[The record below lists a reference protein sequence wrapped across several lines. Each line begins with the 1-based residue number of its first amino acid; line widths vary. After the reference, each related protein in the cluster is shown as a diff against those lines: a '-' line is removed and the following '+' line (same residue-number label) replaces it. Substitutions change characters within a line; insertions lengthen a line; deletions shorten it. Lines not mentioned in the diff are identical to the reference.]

1 MPGESGVTVVTNS
14 RVFYT
19 PREAA
24 GASGARHSLRPLIR
38 EGGTFPAKLG
48 RNAPRDRE
56 AVSAPQ
62 LSSPAKA
69 GDPVFQR
76 RQRLNRK
83 PQRTGYPAFA
93 GYDGCHVGGR
103 LRTTNAAEGRSGHRP
118 ATQRKTASRYDPSTG
133 RNGVRSS
140 GSGGEANLA
149 RFKRPQLIKFV
160 DALPRNATGKIHK
173 PTLRKNFG
181 SPKMIDINQVAS

>member
-1 MPGESGVTVVTNS
+1 MKETVKTIARGMPGVSGVTVVTNA
-14 RVFYT
+14 RAYYT
-19 PREAA
+19 TRAAA

-56 AVSAPQ
+56 AVS
-62 LSSPAKA
+62 SPSCHRPRKA

-93 GYDGCHVGGR
+93 APDTLIPGIRINTSATDYAPIEQLQMMQFKGGKWE
-103 LRTTNAAEGRSGHRP
+103 LFGDIISAE
-118 ATQRKTASRYDPSTG
+118 TG
-133 RNGVRSS
+133 G
-140 GSGGEANLA
+140 
-149 RFKRPQLIKFV
+149 
-160 DALPRNATGKIHK
+160 
-173 PTLRKNFG
+173 
-181 SPKMIDINQVAS
+181 